1 MAKIYGFSFMKDG
14 MRFDYPFREM
24 LTCMSNLVDKCY
36 LALGENDDG
45 TSSEVEKFSDVEVI
59 PTIWDMTKIGDGG
72 QIFSE
77 QTNIAL
83 SKLRENHVEEKGAWA
98 IYLQS
103 DEIIHEKDFD
113 QVRKD
118 IEAAEASGCDAI
130 RFRYFHFWM
139 DHYHI
144 AINKRW
150 YPSEIRAIK
159 VDSSVVNYGDA
170 QGFSEFTKVYES
182 DVHIFHYGHV
192 RDMAKRAEK
201 QKDLIKRIRPGA
213 KFSKYLS
220 REKKAFAKT
229 KTSPIRIQHSSVMK
243 DRITRMGERFDLPL
257 VDFLYVV
264 GTRSNY
270 SKEFLESL
278 KITKVHWVESVE
290 SVPFEYRDKR
300 MVIEKPSF
308 FQRLQWGIKTPNGME
323 SDFAREWT
331 LEQKLLMQISE
342 RLIW

>member
-1 MAKIYGFSFMKDG
+1 MKDG

-45 TSSEVEKFSDVEVI
+45 TSDEVSKFPQVEII
-59 PTIWDMTKIGDGG
+59 PTVWDMTKIGDGG
-72 QIFSE
+72 QVFSE

-83 SKLRENHVEEKGAWA
+83 TKLRENHQSEKGAWA

-103 DEIIHEKDFD
+103 DEIIHERDFE
-113 QVRKD
+113 QLRLD

-144 AINKRW
+144 AVNKRW

-159 VDSSVVNYGDA
+159 VDSKVVNYGDA

-192 RDMAKRAEK
+192 REMAKRAEK

-213 KFSKYLS
+213 KFSKYLK

-229 KTSPIRIQHSSVMK
+229 KTVPLRIQHSEVMRE
-243 DRITRMGERFDLPL
+243 RITRMGEVFEIPQLELLYIVGNQEDYSESFLKSLNIKNL
-257 VDFLYVV
+257 VFAD
-264 GTRSNY
+264 N
-270 SKEFLESL
+270 
-278 KITKVHWVESVE
+278 VEA
-290 SVPFEYRDKR
+290 VPFEYRHGK
-300 MVIEKPSF
+300 MVIANSSN
-308 FQRLQWGIKTPNGME
+308 FQKFQWGIKTPRGME
-323 SDFAREWT
+323 SELAREWT
-331 LEQKLLMQISE
+331 LEQRLIFLISE
-342 RLIW
+342 VISS